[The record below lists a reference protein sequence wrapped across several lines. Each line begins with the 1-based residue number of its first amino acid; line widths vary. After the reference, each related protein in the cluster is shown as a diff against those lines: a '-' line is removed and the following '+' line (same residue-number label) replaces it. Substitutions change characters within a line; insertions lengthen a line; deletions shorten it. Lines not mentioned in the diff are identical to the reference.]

1 MANDTSSK
9 PMYEKIFETVKN
21 QILSKEYGAGERIP
35 SEKEL
40 ADEYSV
46 SRITSKK
53 ALEMLAGE
61 KLIVRIPG
69 RGSFVLDPSGET
81 GAADSEP
88 SASQLTRNA
97 GSTANRNDCTTIG
110 LVITDFGNSY
120 GTGLIYGMEQAS
132 RDNDCFLVL
141 RRSFGIPDNEE
152 ESIQKLLKM
161 GVDGLIVFPA
171 QGEYFNAEILKLVI
185 AKFPLVLVD
194 RHLKGVAAASIST
207 DNVTAARVA
216 TEYLFGLGHRHIAF
230 LCPPPTDTSAVEDRI
245 EGFIQAHAE
254 QGIMVDKELWVA
266 DLFSTLPDSF
276 RDDDN
281 VERDVLRLMEHLRN
295 NPTITAVFAI
305 EYNIALLARAA
316 IERLGMRIPQHISVI
331 CFDSPPTDLGG
342 TYAFTHMR
350 QNEEEMGR
358 LAIEHVLRIKEGQAV
373 TNNKVTLDAKLVI
386 GQSTGEAPNRI

>member
-21 QILSKEYGAGERIP
+21 QILSKEYEVGERIP

-40 ADEYSV
+40 ADEYNV

-53 ALEMLAGE
+53 ALELLAGE

-69 RGSFVLDPSGET
+69 RGSFVLDSSVKT
-81 GAADSEP
+81 GASDSEQ
-88 SASQLTRNA
+88 ASQLPRSA
-97 GSTANRNDCTTIG
+97 GRTGHSNDCTTIG

-141 RRSFGIPDNEE
+141 RRSFGVPDNEE
-152 ESIQKLLKM
+152 ISIQKLLKM

-171 QGEYFNAEILKLVI
+171 QGEYFNEEILKLVI

-254 QGIMVDKELWVA
+254 KGIMVDKELWVT

-276 RDDDN
+276 RNDDN
-281 VERDVLRLMEHLRN
+281 VERDVQRLMAHLRQ
-295 NPTITAVFAI
+295 NPSITAVFSI
-305 EYNIALLARAA
+305 EYNIALLAKAA

-342 TYAFTHMR
+342 AYAFTHMR

-358 LAIEHVLRIKEGQAV
+358 LAIEHVLRIKEGQAA
-373 TNNKVTLDAKLVI
+373 TNNRVTLDAKLVI
-386 GQSTGEAPNRI
+386 GQSTGEAPIRT